1 MPQTDKPTTDRDIR
15 LVVLDMAGT
24 TVADGGLVERAFEA
38 AAAELGVAPGSAD
51 HEAKLAYVRATM
63 GESKIS
69 VFRHLFGDEDSARRA
84 NTVFEKAYG
93 ALIGEGLVAPV
104 DGAREAIGEL
114 AADGRTVVLTT
125 GFARATQD
133 AILDA
138 LGWRDLA
145 ALTLCPADAGGR
157 GRPYPDMVLEA
168 FLRTRATDDVRQV
181 AVVGD
186 TAYDMASGVHAGA
199 GAVVGVLT
207 GAHEREALREAGAT
221 HVIASVSELPALL
234 R

>member
-1 MPQTDKPTTDRDIR
+1 
-15 LVVLDMAGT
+15 MAGT

-69 VFRHLFGDEDSARRA
+69 VFRHLFGDEESARRA

-114 AADGRTVVLTT
+114 TADGRTVVLTT

>member
-1 MPQTDKPTTDRDIR
+1 MPQTDNPTTDRDIR

-69 VFRHLFGDEDSARRA
+69 VFRHLFGDEESARRA

-114 AADGRTVVLTT
+114 TADGRTVVLTT